1 MITNAVAVVI
11 VAIVMTEA
19 DLEIDI
25 AVREVPAQII
35 EKEIAIDLG
44 LDREIIDV
52 VGQERTQGIVGN
64 SVYTNIARG
73 NLNKSKRSN

>member
-44 LDREIIDV
+44 PDREIIDV
-52 VGQERTQGIVGN
+52 VGQERTQGIVGI

-73 NLNKSKRSN
+73 NLNKSKRSK